1 MTHTGLTARDLRWI
15 ADAYDQAQ
23 RVRLQAGERIRAIV
37 QGRDPRLGGEISGDS
52 DELLRAIRNN
62 HDDGPVP
69 LLARTYRRHWEE
81 EQELRIAM
89 EVALQTHPVWPWL
102 SEVRGIGPTLSA
114 RLLARLDIR
123 RAPTPSS
130 FWAYCGLAT
139 VPAQLFGCADCGMT
153 ASAARGRRVPNSHKN
168 AAGNSCPGPL
178 HIIAA
183 PEGLR
188 VAQPMPARGE
198 SASYDRHAK
207 KICYLIGVSFLRS
220 RSSYR
225 EHYDRERE
233 RLVSERPDWSKAR
246 QHLASLRKMEKLFL
260 SHLWA
265 VWAEAEGIPIVRPYA
280 HERMRNAVVP
290 QAVIAK

>member
-1 MTHTGLTARDLRWI
+1 MSQAGLTARDLRWI

-23 RVRLQAGERIRAIV
+23 RVRLQAGERIRAIA
-37 QGRDPRLGGEISGDS
+37 QGRDPRLGSEVSEDS
-52 DELLRAIRNN
+52 DELLRAIRTRQQ
-62 HDDGPVP
+62 DGPVP

-81 EQELRIAM
+81 EHELRAAM
-89 EVALQTHPVWPWL
+89 EIALETHPAWPWL
-102 SEVRGIGPTLSA
+102 SGIRGMGATLSA

-139 VPAQLFGCADCGMT
+139 VPAQLYGCVDCGST
-153 ASAARGRRVPNSHKN
+153 ASAPRNRKGPAAHKDPRGKGCSGQLQV
-168 AAGNSCPGPL
+168 
-178 HIIAA
+178 IAA
-183 PEGLR
+183 TDGLR
-188 VAQPMPARGE
+188 VAQPLPARGE
-198 SASYDRHAK
+198 SAAYDRHAK

-233 RLVSERPDWSKAR
+233 RLARERGDWNKAR

-280 HERMRNAVVP
+280 HERARNAVVP
-290 QAVIAK
+290 QAVIAE